1 MRRGAQA
8 SGSPPASS
16 GDTGAALVDRRRGRG
31 GAPADLGAGNEA
43 GTVSRSDL
51 GGGGGSCRGP
61 VAARKLGLRNAGNCE
76 AETGEGRRSG
86 AGAAAAA
93 A

>member
-1 MRRGAQA
+1 VRRGAPG

-16 GDTGAALVDRRRGRG
+16 GGTGAALADPRRGRG
-31 GAPADLGAGNEA
+31 GAPADLGVGNKA

-51 GGGGGSCRGP
+51 GGGGGSCRVP
-61 VAARKLGLRNAGNCE
+61 VAARKLGLRNAGDCE

-93 A
+93 